1 MVDKAAENLNIEK
14 TSWLSWAKKEYIPS
28 IPNIPEKEKDT
39 TEDIKKTEAELAK
52 AYGTIEEA
60 KTTIP
65 QQPTTSPN
73 SVTKAINQLNRPEAA
88 EWLEKA
94 YTTIQ
99 QDIENSDTDKNPIAR
114 WLGKFIKKLLNQ

>member
-28 IPNIPEKEKDT
+28 TPNIPEKEKDT
-39 TEDIKKTEAELAK
+39 PEDIEKTEAELAK
-52 AYGTIEEA
+52 AYDTIEEA
-60 KTTIP
+60 KKNIP
-65 QQPTTSPN
+65 QQTTTSPN
-73 SVTKAINQLNRPEAA
+73 SVTEAINQLNRPEAA

-99 QDIENSDTDKNPIAR
+99 QDIEKSDTDKNPIAR